1 MSMRSGQPG
10 INSVEYGS
18 YIFSITDIEE
28 QEKIKNEIQNQTLSG
43 LASNI
48 TIINDKAQIVKIGVL
63 FITY

>member
-1 MSMRSGQPG
+1 MKSKPN
-10 INSVEYGS
+10 I
-18 YIFSITDIEE
+18 
-28 QEKIKNEIQNQTLSG
+28 IK